1 MHKLPVFA
9 PLKKSSL
16 NLSAHE
22 VTALVTRALQL
33 QHLSTEDLITHQENI
48 SVHDD
53 EKLTL
58 TRHLGL
64 ESYSVNHQ
72 LKSGLAVP
80 GDYGS
85 FRSLNLTY
93 LPDWPHSKEQ
103 QFYTDP
109 EGVKRAYLFTDKKNW
124 NWRADLDLT
133 CFKEVISDLFLERV
147 DLVRLIYLLPP
158 AVGGV
163 HVDTSERS
171 MQSYYEQDGISL
183 TLNLLS
189 GDGRLCFLREN
200 SVYTVPEDL
209 RAWHFN
215 PSAPHS
221 VGKVESTR
229 IQLRIFGKLSSK
241 SYLDRMDLTSAIW

>member
-1 MHKLPVFA
+1 MPVFA

-16 NLSAHE
+16 SLPAHE
-22 VTALVTRALQL
+22 VTALVARALEL
-33 QHLSTEDLITHQENI
+33 QHLSTEDLITHQQNI
-48 SVHDD
+48 SVHDN
-53 EKLTL
+53 ENLAL

-64 ESYSVNHQ
+64 EGYAVNHK
-72 LKSGLAVP
+72 LKSGLAVT

-109 EGVKRAYLFTDKKNW
+109 EGVTRAYLFADKKNW
-124 NWRADLDLT
+124 SWRADLELT
-133 CFKEVISDLFLERV
+133 CFEEVIAGLSLERV

-163 HVDTSERS
+163 HVDTTERS
-171 MQSYYEQDGISL
+171 MQSYYEQGGVSL

-200 SVYTVPEDL
+200 SVYTVSEDL
-209 RAWHFN
+209 MAWHFN
-215 PSAPHS
+215 PSVPHS
-221 VGKVESTR
+221 VGKVESAR
-229 IQLRIFGKLSSK
+229 IQLRIFGKLSTK